1 MKYDVFVSY
10 RRSSFESAN
19 LIAEK
24 LRSMGYSVF
33 FDVES
38 LRSGNFNEQLFNVI
52 DNCSDFVL
60 VLPPNALDRCVNED
74 DWVRKEVIHAMRGKK
89 NIIPVMLT
97 GFEWP
102 TPMPNGLEELSQ
114 YQAISAGEREYF
126 DMSMKRLA
134 GYLKSKPHRNMRQ
147 FYKKAG
153 VVLATILVL
162 VSIGM
167 FALRQS
173 MMPLYKNV
181 ASNLAVG
188 MSILDILYGDSK
200 QVMGYWE
207 DVVRSYNLCKTD
219 ESRETIYN
227 QFNKNLDKMI
237 EDTKLLHQQFSRLPA
252 FTSKD
257 ATLLGF
263 YNITTQEIEG
273 FYGLFDAMFNDHL
286 NSLAAIRSLQEQKLF
301 LDNDILHY
309 QMKKTELGFEMFGH
323 MLDNLFYSYMEVM
336 SKFPKYAQEQHVIQS
351 PAWSNFPRNVGL
363 DKSIEEYRLY
373 QEEAYNKA
381 EKVMVEMEK
390 SASEFRGKVEVLK
403 ESAANK

>member
-74 DWVRKEVIHAMRGKK
+74 DWVRKEVIHAMQGKK
-89 NIIPVMLT
+89 NIIPVMLA

-102 TPMPNGLEELSQ
+102 TPMPNGLEELSK

-134 GYLKSKPHRNMRQ
+134 GYLKSKPHRNLRQ
-147 FYKKAG
+147 FYKKAS
-153 VVLATILVL
+153 VVLVTILVL
-162 VSIGM
+162 VGVGM

-181 ASNLAVG
+181 ASNITVG
-188 MSILDILYGDSK
+188 MSILDILNGSSK
-200 QVMGYWE
+200 QVMGHWE
-207 DVVRSYNLCKTD
+207 NFVRSYSLCNTD
-219 ESRETIYN
+219 ESRDVIYN
-227 QFNKNLDKMI
+227 KFNETLDKMI

-252 FTSKD
+252 FASKD

-263 YNITTQEIEG
+263 YNITTQEIES
-273 FYGLFDAMFNDHL
+273 FYGLFDAMFSEHL
-286 NSLAAIRSLQEQKLF
+286 NSLMGIRSLQEQKFF
-301 LDNDILHY
+301 LDNDILNY
-309 QMKKTELGFEMFGH
+309 QMKHTELGYKMFGY
-323 MLDNLFYSYMEVM
+323 MLENLYYSYMEVM

-351 PAWSNFPRNVGL
+351 PSWNNFPRNIGL
-363 DKSIEEYRLY
+363 DKSIEEYRQY
-373 QEEAYNKA
+373 QDEAYHKA
-381 EKVMVEMEK
+381 EKVMVEIEK